1 MQSFLAAII
10 ILSSTSLVTAL
21 SILLL
26 LFIPIFFLV
35 KKGAGS
41 PKITIHG
48 IENIPTNGGTIF
60 VASQIRFDEQF
71 ALLNLPV
78 KKILALDMS
87 ALEGHPPQNTTLHKQ
102 IIYIQPMLG
111 LRGIVKVLKEARG
124 ILKNNENIGVVTEW
138 FKTSSGFEIDFI

>member
-10 ILSSTSLVTAL
+10 ISSSTSLLTAV

-26 LFIPIFFLV
+26 LVVPIFFLV
-35 KKGAGS
+35 KKRAGS
-41 PKITIHG
+41 PKITLHG

-87 ALEGHPPQNTTLHKQ
+87 GLEGHPPQNTPLHKHL
-102 IIYIQPMLG
+102 I
-111 LRGIVKVLKEARG
+111 
-124 ILKNNENIGVVTEW
+124 
-138 FKTSSGFEIDFI
+138 

>member
-1 MQSFLAAII
+1 MQSFFAAIM
-10 ILSSTSLVTAL
+10 ILSSTSLLTAL
-21 SILLL
+21 SILVL

-35 KKGAGS
+35 KKGSGS

-78 KKILALDMS
+78 KKNASPRYVRTGWSSTSEHNFTQTDHLYS
-87 ALEGHPPQNTTLHKQ
+87 ANAWP
-102 IIYIQPMLG
+102 
-111 LRGIVKVLKEARG
+111 
-124 ILKNNENIGVVTEW
+124 
-138 FKTSSGFEIDFI
+138 